1 MKKDNKS
8 LNTILESYQSLEMQ
22 IVENDGVVDNDIEQL
37 LDINESDL
45 KDKLDGYQGFIKY
58 LEGQVNYLKVME
70 SHYIKRRKVL
80 EKSMLKKHAFLCRNA
95 RPMTSKLCQKYVRLC
110 QNVSSYAKSC
120 HNMPNYAK

>member
-58 LEGQVNYLKVME
+58 LEGD
-70 SHYIKRRKVL
+70 IW
-80 EKSMLKKHAFLCRNA
+80 LKK
-95 RPMTSKLCQKYVRLC
+95 K
-110 QNVSSYAKSC
+110 
-120 HNMPNYAK
+120 